1 MLARGKMGWCVI
13 LLLMLLYT
21 TGCTSAYK
29 AYSGPPRQEAKIAVI
44 TPDNGVRI
52 HALNDKVVNV
62 KPGKAKGL
70 YTTYNRIHVR
80 PGQHTLTVIPQ
91 GIDMVKT
98 YTKLTVRVEAG
109 KHYRVR
115 SQYYPGE
122 RGTPG
127 HYKLWV
133 DNKQTG
139 AVVSPVAESRNPF
152 KPRE

>member
-1 MLARGKMGWCVI
+1 
-13 LLLMLLYT
+13 
-21 TGCTSAYK
+21 
-29 AYSGPPRQEAKIAVI
+29 
-44 TPDNGVRI
+44 
-52 HALNDKVVNV
+52 
-62 KPGKAKGL
+62 
-70 YTTYNRIHVR
+70 
-80 PGQHTLTVIPQ
+80 
-91 GIDMVKT
+91 MVKS

-139 AVVSPVAESRNPF
+139 AVVSPIAESRNPF